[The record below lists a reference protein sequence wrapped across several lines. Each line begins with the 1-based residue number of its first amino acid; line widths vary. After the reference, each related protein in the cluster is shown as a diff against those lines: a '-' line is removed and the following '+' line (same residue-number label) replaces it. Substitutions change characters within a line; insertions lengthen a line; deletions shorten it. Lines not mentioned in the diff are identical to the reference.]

1 MEFKIECPW
10 CNQHYSV
17 DESFVGQTVECSV
30 CEKEFTVRKPIVS
43 APEQQSR
50 FTLSQHYP
58 KPEYMNQQQ
67 WQMTGYGV
75 QKPIIPQQ
83 QVVYI
88 QVPSKAKN
96 RGIYVMLGVFLGT
109 LGVHNFYAGHIARGV
124 AHLCLGLWFF
134 LGFLVKLSRAEDAID
149 VSFAFMI
156 LLIVFL
162 VNSVWAI
169 FEIITIKND
178 GKGIPME

>member
-30 CEKEFTVRKPIVS
+30 CETKFIVRKPKPRLTYPQEYPNSGLINR
-43 APEQQSR
+43 QQVR
-50 FTLSQHYP
+50 MPL
-58 KPEYMNQQQ
+58 
-67 WQMTGYGV
+67 YGIQNIGV
-75 QKPIIPQQ
+75 PQQ
-83 QVVYI
+83 QVVYV
-88 QVPSKAKN
+88 QVPSKQKS
-96 RGIYVMLGVFLGT
+96 RGIYVMLGVLLGAW
-109 LGVHNFYAGHIARGV
+109 GVHDFYAGHIARGV

-149 VSFAFMI
+149 VSFAFLE
-156 LLIVFL
+156 LLIAFL

-169 FEIITIKND
+169 LEVFIIKKD